1 MVALIQ
7 ERRVETH
14 HGDVEGGGEA
24 QVHAGA
30 RDGRDACNG
39 ARGVGRGLDVE
50 RVAPDGAHLFY
61 VVMSFVCMYTWDD

>member
-14 HGDVEGGGEA
+14 HGDVEGRGEA
-24 QVHAGA
+24 QVHAGT
-30 RDGRDACNG
+30 RDGRDAYNG

-61 VVMSFVCMYTWDD
+61 VITPILCHYVIK